1 MGRRARRRGD
11 SDEPVAATAA
21 YTDADG
27 NTLVLRGSL
36 SARTRARYARVAKG
50 QGLPPGATREDA
62 WQRSVE
68 FLFEHLAVS
77 WSIAGTP
84 ALTRQSELLGRL
96 RFASPP
102 SAPGSGSACGGTA
115 PSAFPSWPPPEPPL
129 AYPAGVRHVS
139 FRPRGRQCAVRL
151 RAAHA
156 F

>member
-11 SDEPVAATAA
+11 SDEPAAATAT
-21 YTDADG
+21 YTDVDG

-50 QGLPPGATREDA
+50 QDLPPGATREDA

-96 RFASPP
+96 RFAS
-102 SAPGSGSACGGTA
+102 APERAWVRECLRRHCAERFPELAA
-115 PSAFPSWPPPEPPL
+115 P
-129 AYPAGVRHVS
+129 
-139 FRPRGRQCAVRL
+139 
-151 RAAHA
+151 
-156 F
+156 